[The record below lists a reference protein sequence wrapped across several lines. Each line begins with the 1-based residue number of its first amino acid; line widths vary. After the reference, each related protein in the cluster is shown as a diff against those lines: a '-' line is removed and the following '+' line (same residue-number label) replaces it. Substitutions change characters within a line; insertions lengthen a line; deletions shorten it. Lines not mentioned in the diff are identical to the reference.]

1 MPTDLAP
8 LLRQMTM
15 SQTQYPLAPQVRAE
29 LERSLARAAAT
40 SQAFQYAVDQMG
52 DLYTYAYWKAL
63 SSVTSTALLRQVAA
77 AQGLLTP
84 EIDRQFATMTQNYL
98 RDIESTRYAA
108 SHHLLQL
115 ANDIA
120 TGQVTPGSLR
130 DRLNRLLQG

>member
-1 MPTDLAP
+1 MQTDLAP

-15 SQTQYPLAPQVRAE
+15 SQTQYPLAQGPRTELARA
-29 LERSLARAAAT
+29 LERAAAT
-40 SQAFQYAVDQMG
+40 SQAFQYAMDEMSN
-52 DLYTYAYWKAL
+52 LYGYAYWKAL
-63 SSVTSTALLRQVAA
+63 NSVAGTALLRQVAA

-98 RDIESTRYAA
+98 RDIDGARYAA

-120 TGQVTPGSLR
+120 AGQVSPDSLR